1 MQAVGCTEMATVL
14 DRIERGRLHEDGL
27 WWNSGSSALRASRPS
42 FLFFALIVAC
52 KFGLFGCRNRLIA
65 C

>member
-1 MQAVGCTEMATVL
+1 MATVL

-27 WWNSGSSALRASRPS
+27 WWIQVQVLLERSRPS